1 MLQPVVERKGCE
13 KVLGDMRDCL
23 VETHCW
29 GKCDEEV
36 QRFQECI
43 NTKYFE
49 EIVVEPD
56 VESGEESLEPEGVV
70 IIDEVKS
77 EGVVSTSDESGN
89 ELIDGDVKTN
99 EEELMVT
106 EELKT
111 TEEEPV
117 VTEEVKTNEEK
128 PVVTEENTEDDL
140 LDSNVDVNSR
150 QDEKEEEQ
158 SVSTDDNAEL
168 VDDKEVEVPNDSDI
182 TKDDETNT
190 VDKDAFR
197 IRIVSKSEKKIEED
211 ENLLFR
217 VTVKP
222 NV

>member
-56 VESGEESLEPEGVV
+56 VESGEESLELEGVV
-70 IIDEVKS
+70 TIDEVKS

-89 ELIDGDVKTN
+89 AFIDGDVKTN
-99 EEELMVT
+99 EEPMVT

-111 TEEEPV
+111 NEEEPV
-117 VTEEVKTNEEK
+117 VN
-128 PVVTEENTEDDL
+128 EENTEDDL
-140 LDSNVDVNSR
+140 LDSNVDVNNL
-150 QDEKEEEQ
+150 QDEKQEEQ
-158 SVSTDDNAEL
+158 TVNTDDNAEL

-182 TKDDETNT
+182 SKDDETNT

-197 IRIVSKSEKKIEED
+197 IRIVSKSEKKVEED